1 MKRIS
6 FLQGMLVGFVFI
18 VALLGGV
25 AINSWLLLE
34 NLVGESRE
42 NSALAVEL
50 SAAIQTLNER
60 SVDMERSARQYL
72 VLGDG
77 DLRRRF
83 QSYLEESYE
92 QLGRIE
98 ALAAPGLGDVPAQW
112 RSVAGKIS
120 RRLARQNEKTEEDI
134 LVLLDRL
141 GSLNNQVAQAGQRWM
156 DSENTRLIHELEKHR
171 IQLGSKLA
179 LALIGAVSV
188 ALVMGWWLLRPVR
201 QLDRAIRRLG
211 ARRFEEEINVG
222 GPIDLRRLGR
232 RLDWLRQHLAEL
244 ESDRQKTLR
253 HVSHELKTPLTALKE
268 GAALLAE
275 EVPGPLSPG
284 QREVVQIMAH
294 NVLGSTGADRKPARP
309 QCGNF

>member
-171 IQLGSKLA
+171 I
-179 LALIGAVSV
+179 
-188 ALVMGWWLLRPVR
+188 
-201 QLDRAIRRLG
+201 
-211 ARRFEEEINVG
+211 
-222 GPIDLRRLGR
+222 
-232 RLDWLRQHLAEL
+232 
-244 ESDRQKTLR
+244 
-253 HVSHELKTPLTALKE
+253 
-268 GAALLAE
+268 
-275 EVPGPLSPG
+275 
-284 QREVVQIMAH
+284 
-294 NVLGSTGADRKPARP
+294 
-309 QCGNF
+309 